1 MLLVGAAALLLAVR
15 LADRDRV
22 SDVLLRRMGFSA
34 RDLALART
42 WEVAWVV
49 GSAVVAAV
57 VAVIALTL
65 VPTMVEPDVSLAPV
79 TRPIPG
85 VPDLGL
91 LLAGGG
97 GDDCRRRRRR
107 PPAGRT
113 HRRCGGA
120 AWQRLRCR
128 TASAAVVCHGLVKV
142 YRSATGE
149 THALRGIDL
158 SLLRGVVT
166 VVAGPSGSG
175 KSSLLHLL
183 AARDRPSA
191 GRLDVL
197 GSDLADASARELRD
211 LRRRRIGFVAQRASG
226 ALFPHLTAAEQ
237 LRQVASLRGGAAE
250 DVDRALATV
259 SLEHRGNHL
268 PSASSGGE
276 QQRLAV
282 ALALVGAPGA
292 GRRRRADRRARP
304 RQRRPGA
311 HRAGARRPRRQ
322 PRWWSPATTTGSS
335 RGPTGCCGCGTAS
348 CRRRRHGPVRRSR

>member
-1 MLLVGAAALLLAVR
+1 VATA
-15 LADRDRV
+15 
-22 SDVLLRRMGFSA
+22 
-34 RDLALART
+34 
-42 WEVAWVV
+42 EVQ
-49 GSAVVAAV
+49 
-57 VAVIALTL
+57 
-65 VPTMVEPDVSLAPV
+65 EPPE
-79 TRPIPG
+79 
-85 VPDLGL
+85 
-91 LLAGGG
+91 
-97 GDDCRRRRRR
+97 
-107 PPAGRT
+107 
-113 HRRCGGA
+113 
-120 AWQRLRCR
+120 
-128 TASAAVVCHGLVKV
+128 AVVCHGLVKV

-197 GSDLADASARELRD
+197 GSDLADASPRELRD

-237 LRQVASLRGGAAE
+237 LRQVATLRGGAAE

-282 ALALVGAPGA
+282 ALALVGEPALVVADEPTAELDHGNADLVLTALARAAHAGA
-292 GRRRRADRRARP
+292 AVVVTSHDDRVVARADRVLRLRHGVLSSETA
-304 RQRRPGA
+304 
-311 HRAGARRPRRQ
+311 RAG
-322 PRWWSPATTTGSS
+322 TTVAVIDSTG
-335 RGPTGCCGCGTAS
+335 RLQLPPEALDLFPTGRAELLMSDGEVTLRPPAEQ
-348 CRRRRHGPVRRSR
+348 P